1 MAVANHLKIYSALS
15 VFFGHNLK
23 TKEHAHHAMEI
34 VLAVNG
40 SLTIHSGT
48 KTKTE
53 GVIIKPDVT
62 HSISGTGLI
71 ISILLDPETALCS
84 EVISMLGSKSVLK
97 LEPSITETLVN
108 HFKNY
113 TNRHFSEDGICELL
127 SKSLASS
134 NSKSI
139 TDGNQIDHRV
149 SNVIDLIKSSPQK
162 SLPFTTLI
170 KASGVSE
177 SRLMHLFKKETGTTI
192 RKYVLWNKL
201 QHAIKLHLVGNS
213 LKQSARLSG
222 FADSAHFNRVFVS
235 NYGLN
240 PTSMF
245 K

>member
-1 MAVANHLKIYSALS
+1 
-15 VFFGHNLK
+15 
-23 TKEHAHHAMEI
+23 MEI
-34 VLAVNG
+34 IIAVNG
-40 SLTIHSGT
+40 SLTIHGGKT
-48 KTKTE
+48 TKTE
-53 GVIIKPDVT
+53 GAIIKPDFT
-62 HSISGTGLI
+62 HSILGTGLI

-84 EVISMLGSKSVLK
+84 EVISILGSKDVLK
-97 LEPSITETLVN
+97 LEPSITETLTN

-134 NSKSI
+134 KSF
-139 TDGNQIDHRV
+139 TVGSQIDHRI
-149 SNVIDLIKSSPQK
+149 SHVIELIKSSPQK
-162 SLPFTTLI
+162 SLPFATLI

-177 SRLMHLFKKETGTTI
+177 GRLMHLFKKETGTTI

-222 FADSAHFNRVFVS
+222 FSDPAHFNRVFVS

-240 PTSMF
+240 PSFMLR
-245 K
+245 